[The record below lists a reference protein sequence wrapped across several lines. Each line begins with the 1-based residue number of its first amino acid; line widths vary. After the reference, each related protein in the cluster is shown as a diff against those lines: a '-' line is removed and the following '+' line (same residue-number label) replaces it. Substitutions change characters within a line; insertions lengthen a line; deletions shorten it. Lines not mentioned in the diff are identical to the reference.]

1 MKIASIVGARPQF
14 VKLAPVDEELK
25 KRGHEH
31 VIIHTGQHYDY
42 EMSKAFF
49 EQLSIPEPD
58 YNLEVGSGTHAYQT
72 GQMLI
77 RLGETLEVEQPDL
90 VIVYGDT
97 NSTLAGALAAVK
109 LRIPSGHVEAGLRS
123 FDFTMPEEINR
134 IVADRIC
141 QLHFAPT
148 ATAVKN
154 LKKEGIDEKLIF
166 LTGNIMAETL
176 LKNLNKARLSTILER
191 LRLKPAEYA
200 ILTCHRQ
207 ENTDDPARLTRIFA
221 ALKSSPVPVV
231 FPAHPRTRKRI
242 EEYLIFEKAGI
253 KNEISLIDPLPYLDF
268 INLEINSLFVL
279 TDSGGVQE
287 ETLILN
293 KPCITLRYNTER
305 VESLEAGSN
314 RLVGAE
320 EELIKQAIEWAV
332 REAEDKKIYPVPEN
346 WDIKVSERI
355 LTAIENIHELNN
367 LLEVPEDF
375 LINGSSW

>member
-1 MKIASIVGARPQF
+1 MKILSIVGARPQF
-14 VKLAPVDEELK
+14 VKVAPVDETAK
-25 KRGHEH
+25 ARGHSH
-31 VIIHTGQHYDY
+31 IIVHTGQHYDY

-72 GQMLI
+72 GQMLE
-77 RLGETLEVEQPDL
+77 RLGKVIEEEKPDIVL
-90 VIVYGDT
+90 VYGDT

-109 LRIPSGHVEAGLRS
+109 LRIPGGHVEAGLRS

-134 IVADRIC
+134 VVADRVC

-148 ATAVKN
+148 ASAVKN
-154 LKKEGIDEKLIF
+154 LKNEGIDHERIF

-176 LKNLNKARLSTILER
+176 LKNLNKARSSTILER
-191 LRLKPAEYA
+191 LGLKPPEYA
-200 ILTCHRQ
+200 LLTCHRQ

-242 EEYLIFEKAGI
+242 EEFSIFEKAGI
-253 KNEISLIDPLPYLDF
+253 KDEIVFIDPLPYLDF

-287 ETLILN
+287 ETLILQ

-332 REAEDKKIYPVPEN
+332 REAEDKKTYPVPEN
-346 WDIKVSERI
+346 WDTRVSERI
-355 LTAIENIHELNN
+355 ITAIENTSELNK
-367 LLEVPEDF
+367 LLEIPEIF
-375 LINGSSW
+375 